1 MKITLNWLK
10 QYLETNKTLEEICQA
25 LTNIGLEVESCNDKS
40 KSLKPFFVAEIIE
53 AEPVENSVKLQK
65 CLVKVADN
73 ISLQV
78 ICGAKNARK
87 GIKVAFAPIG
97 AVIPANQMIIKK
109 AKIAGIE
116 SNGMICSAS
125 ELLLG
130 EEGEGIIE
138 IDYSTPIGKSI
149 AEIYGVNDAEIEIN
163 ITPNRGD
170 CLAILGI
177 ARDLACIGIG
187 RLKNNIHSFEN
198 FAKNCHFDL
207 PIKLANIDDFKK
219 TDFNFQ
225 LSNNAILE
233 NDNQNKV
240 CHFAGFRYINH
251 LENKK
256 SPQWLQDQLTAV
268 GVRSISAMVDIAN
281 WVMISLNHPLHIYDA
296 SKINDEINISFA
308 NDGEKFISLNQE
320 EYQLTNSDI
329 IISDKNKNLALA
341 GIIGGISSSCSFET
355 KEIIIEGAC
364 FDNIMIANSGRRLN
378 INSDARY
385 RFERIVDDKN
395 TLSAIQLASLLILEI
410 CGTKN
415 SQVSDIKTIGEYKQQ
430 LLVNFDISQVKRL
443 TGVDISTAEIINI
456 LEKLEITAK
465 NHLNQSLIQFEIPS
479 FRPDISNSQDLVEEV
494 IRFFGYNNIKSQP
507 LAITKQIK
515 NIDVID
521 KLKIYLAS
529 NSMIETVNWSFVD
542 EKTAENFGAKSTNLL
557 LENPISSEMNYMR
570 TTLAIGLLNSYQKN
584 YLRNFVDLSLFE
596 VGNVFLDEKNYN
608 NELMLAGLRVGNNNI
623 INHFNEQRG
632 FDIFDVKKDI
642 FSIFEI
648 FGINQKSLSL
658 DNANL
663 PPYFHPYR
671 ASAILLGKSVIGYF
685 GELHSNINKL
695 YDLKPRLNY
704 FEVFL
709 DKTNYKNNLQNKQI
723 KAIKIND
730 LQAIE
735 RDFAFV
741 VDKSV
746 AIGDIIRNIEN
757 VDKNYIKKVE
767 LFDIYQDQN
776 LGEGLH
782 SLAFKVSMQPVEKT
796 FTSEE
801 IEKIANEIIDSV
813 VRKHSAKLR

>member
-25 LTNIGLEVESCNDKS
+25 LTNIGLEVESCKDKS
-40 KSLKPFFVAEIIE
+40 QSLKPFFVAEIIE
-53 AEPVENSVKLQK
+53 AEAVENSNKLKK
-65 CLVKVADN
+65 CLVKIN
-73 ISLQV
+73 ETQLLQV
-78 ICGAKNARK
+78 VCGAKNARK

-97 AVIPANQMIIKK
+97 ALIPANQMIIKK

-116 SNGMICSAS
+116 SSGMICSAS

-138 IDYSTPIGKSI
+138 IDYSIPIGKSI
-149 AEIYGVNDAEIEIN
+149 AEVYGINDAEIEIN

-177 ARDLACIGIG
+177 ARDLAGAGIG
-187 RLKNNIHSFEN
+187 SLKNNIHLFEN
-198 FAKNCHFDL
+198 FNKNCCFDS
-207 PIKLANIDDFKK
+207 PIKLANIDNFKK
-219 TDFNFQ
+219 TDFNFTI
-225 LSNNAILE
+225 SNNTIIE
-233 NDNQNKV
+233 NDNQDKA

-296 SKINDEINISFA
+296 NKIDGEINIGFA
-308 NDGEKFISLNQE
+308 NNGDKFTSLNQE
-320 EYQLTNSDI
+320 EYQLNNSDI

-341 GIIGGISSSCSFET
+341 GIIGGISSSCSAET

-364 FDNIMIANSGRRLN
+364 FDNVMIANSGRRIN
-378 INSDARY
+378 VNSDARY

-395 TLSAIQLASLLILEI
+395 ILSAIQLASLLILEI

-415 SQVSDIKTIGEYKQQ
+415 SQVSDIKTIGDYKKN

-443 TGVDISTAEIINI
+443 TGVDISSSKIIDI
-456 LEKLEITAK
+456 LEKLEIKMK
-465 NHLNQSLIQFEIPS
+465 NQLNESLIQFEIPS
-479 FRPDISNSQDLVEEV
+479 FRSDISNSQDLVEEV

-507 LAITKQIK
+507 LIITKQIK
-515 NIDVID
+515 NLNIVD
-521 KLKIYLAS
+521 KLKSYLAN
-529 NSMIETVNWSFVD
+529 NSMIETVNWSFID
-542 EKTAENFGAKSTNLL
+542 EKTAENFGVKTTSLL

-584 YLRNFVDLSLFE
+584 YLRNFVDLSIFE

-608 NELMLAGLRVGNNNI
+608 NELMLAGLRVGGNNQ
-623 INHFNEQRG
+623 INHFKEQRN
-632 FDIFDVKKDI
+632 FDVFDVKKDI

-648 FGINQKSLSL
+648 LGINQKNLTL
-658 DNANL
+658 DNTNV

-671 ASAILLGKSVIGYF
+671 ASAILLGKTVIGYF
-685 GELHSNINKL
+685 GELHPNINKL
-695 YDLKPRLNY
+695 YDIKPKFNY

-709 DKTNYKNNLQNKQI
+709 DKTNYKNLQNKQV

-735 RDFAFV
+735 RDFAFI

-746 AIGDIIRNIEN
+746 AIGDVIRNIEN

-776 LGEGLH
+776 LGEAIH
-782 SLAFKVSMQPVEKT
+782 SLAFKVLMQPVEKT
-796 FTSEE
+796 FTSED
-801 IEKIANEIIDSV
+801 IEKISNQIIDSV
-813 VRKHSAKLR
+813 VQNYSAKLR